1 VTLELPA
8 DIDATFEL
16 ETAYTDNRPNPT
28 TIDSDFGLTRTE
40 THEWDDRYGTP
51 RKFVRATGTIGSG
64 ANLIRVTTVN
74 GDIVVRRR

>member
-8 DIDATFEL
+8 DIDATVEL
-16 ETAYTDNRPNPT
+16 ETAYTDNHPKPT

-51 RKFVRATGTIGSG
+51 RKFVRAKGTIGSG
-64 ANLIRVTTVN
+64 ANVIHVSTVN